1 MFKQF
6 NWMIQLILE
15 SFAAIAN
22 FMFVLAISTIMFAT
36 AFTAHAK
43 YLDATARFDAELE
56 DDYTGEKTL
65 ANWRDAGNEPYI
77 TNLRQG
83 LRYAV
88 LILLGEFDDK
98 IPAAGEH
105 LGSILFFLAT
115 LFNLIVM
122 MNLLI
127 AIFSEVHDT
136 FQE

>member
-1 MFKQF
+1 
-6 NWMIQLILE
+6 
-15 SFAAIAN
+15 
-22 FMFVLAISTIMFAT
+22 MFAT

-43 YLDATARFDAELE
+43 YLDSTARFEAQSAE
-56 DDYTGEKTL
+56 DFTGEKTL
-65 ANWRDAGNEPYI
+65 SDWRDAGNEPYI